1 MEGHITITRKTEG
14 QDLYSRLQ
22 EKALKDIQ
30 RIAGKVWTDY
40 NLHDPGITLL
50 DVLNYVLVETDYRM
64 GFTLPDYLTLPQ
76 KEFIPREHALFAPS
90 EIYPVNPVTV
100 TDYRKLFISN
110 IDDLSDVRVI
120 VHPESGTYD
129 FVLDVWP
136 DTTDARR
143 KRILKEVFNL
153 YHAHRN
159 LCENVGMIRFLE
171 YDILQICAEI
181 EIDDTMDSNMLTA
194 RIFFEIQEFLRAGVR
209 FRRVD
214 ELLAEGWTP
223 DEILEGPEQGRMV
236 VDNDSLCTD
245 WEEYDVAWLYQ
256 RLRDLQ
262 GVSRISSFYFKEDG
276 NVIHGNLKRKSIF
289 QGYALAEMGYRK
301 HEISLTR
308 RGRSVLI
315 LWDAV
320 QLHFGSMRAALYGAQ
335 NRTTDKEVLDAV
347 PIGIHRDVFSHYSL
361 RNDLPGCYR
370 ENIGKQAGAY
380 LDIFDRLTEYALD
393 ELKSLPYWMKP
404 DETDL
409 SAKKEQWIDV
419 LEGIYGEDSNLP
431 FLWKYED
438 ETERRRR
445 RVAFL
450 ESIPLWGLNRGR
462 GMNLLDTAQQDE
474 AGIEAY
480 FKKVLNIEKFQM
492 EFFLLEYRFLEYKNS
507 EFAVTE
513 GDVSRIA
520 VVLAVDEKWL
530 LDGDFRHG
538 CGELLNRRLPAHI
551 QMTLFWQRRGQ
562 IAAFRSN
569 YLFWKYSLST
579 QRKYGL
585 EELCG
590 KLKKDLKD
598 DNNWYSKI

>member
-1 MEGHITITRKTEG
+1 MEGHTVITRKPEG
-14 QDLYSRLQ
+14 EDLYSQLQ
-22 EKALKDIQ
+22 EKALKNVQ

-40 NLHDPGITLL
+40 NLHDPGVTLL
-50 DVLNYVLVETDYRM
+50 DVLNYVLLETDYRM
-64 GFTLPDYLTLPQ
+64 GFALPDYLTLPQ
-76 KEFIPREHALFAPS
+76 KEFAPREHGLFAPS
-90 EIYPVNPVTV
+90 EIFSVNPVTV

-120 VHPESGTYD
+120 VHLETGMYD

-136 DTTDARR
+136 DTSDIRR
-143 KRILKEVFNL
+143 KQILKEVYGL
-153 YHAHRN
+153 YHTHRN
-159 LCENVGMIRFLE
+159 LCEDVSSIRFLE

-181 EIDDTMDSNMLTA
+181 EINDTVDSNLLTA
-194 RIFFEIQEFLRAGVR
+194 RVFFEIQEFLRAGVR

-223 DEILEGPEQGRMV
+223 DEILEGPEQARMV
-236 VDNDSLCTD
+236 VDEASLCTD

-256 RLRDLQ
+256 KLRDLP

-276 NVIHGNLKRKSIF
+276 NVLHGNLKRKSIF

-301 HEISLTR
+301 HEVSLTR

-347 PIGIHRDVFSHYSL
+347 PEGVHREIFSHYSL
-361 RNDLPGCYR
+361 RNDLPVCYR
-370 ENIGKQAGAY
+370 TNINEQTGAY
-380 LDIFDRLTEYALD
+380 LDIFDSLTEDSLD
-393 ELKSLPYWMKP
+393 ELRQLPSWMKP
-404 DETDL
+404 DETEL
-409 SAKKEQWIDV
+409 SEKKEQWVDV
-419 LEGIYGEDSNLP
+419 LESIYGEDSNLP
-431 FLWKYED
+431 FLWKYES
-438 ETERRRR
+438 EVERRKRR
-445 RVAFL
+445 ITFL
-450 ESIPLWGLNRGR
+450 ADIPLWGLNRGK
-462 GMNLLDTAQQDE
+462 GMNLLDASQQDE
-474 AGIEAY
+474 SGIEAY
-480 FKKVLNIEKFQM
+480 FRKILNIGKYQM
-492 EFFLLEYRFLEYKNS
+492 EFFLLEHRFLEYKNGT
-507 EFAVTE
+507 FAVTE
-513 GDVSRIA
+513 KEAFQISI
-520 VVLAVDEKWL
+520 VLAVDEKWL

-538 CGELLNRRLPAHI
+538 CGELLAKRLPAHLK
-551 QMTLFWQRRGQ
+551 MTLLWQRRGQ
-562 IAAFRSN
+562 ISSFRSN

-590 KLKKDLKD
+590 KLKKDLED

>member
-1 MEGHITITRKTEG
+1 MSGHITITRKAEG

-40 NLHDPGITLL
+40 NLHDPGVTLL

-76 KEFIPREHALFAPS
+76 KEFTPRDHALFAPS
-90 EIYPVNPVTV
+90 EIFPVNPVTE

-120 VHPESGTYD
+120 VLPESGTYD

-159 LCENVGMIRFLE
+159 LCEDVGTIRFLE

-181 EIDDTMDSNMLTA
+181 EIDDTMDSNLLTA

-236 VDNDSLCTD
+236 VDDDSLCTD

-256 RLRDLQ
+256 RLRDLP

-276 NVIHGNLKRKSIF
+276 NVLHGNLKRKSIF

-347 PIGIHRDVFSHYSL
+347 PTGTHRDVFAHYSL
-361 RNDLPGCYR
+361 RNDLPGNYR
-370 ENIGKQAGAY
+370 ENIGEQAGTY
-380 LDIFDRLTEYALD
+380 LDIFDHLTENTLD
-393 ELKSLPYWMKP
+393 ELRSLPYWMKP
-404 DETDL
+404 DGTDL
-409 SAKKEQWIDV
+409 TPKKEQWIDV
-419 LEGIYGEDSNLP
+419 LEEIYGEDSNLP

-438 ETERRRR
+438 ELERRRR
-445 RVAFL
+445 RVTFL
-450 ESIPLWGLNRGR
+450 ENIPLWGLNRGR
-462 GMNLLDTAQQDE
+462 GMNLLDTAQLDE

-480 FKKVLNIEKFQM
+480 FKKILNIEKYQM
-492 EFFLLEYRFLEYKNS
+492 EIFLLEYRFLEYKNNK
-507 EFAVTE
+507 FAVTE
-513 GDVSRIA
+513 EDVFRIA
-520 VVLAVDEKWL
+520 VVLAVNEKWL

-538 CGELLNRRLPAHI
+538 CGELLTQRLPAHI
-551 QMTLFWQRRGQ
+551 QMTLLWQRRGQ
-562 IAAFRSN
+562 IASFRSN

-585 EELCG
+585 EELCV
-590 KLKKDLKD
+590 KLKKDLED